1 MLAAVKN
8 KRHTWSFINSYRMPY
23 RKVNVFECKQCK
35 VQKFVYCDSL
45 THRHIKTEYILNRTA
60 STVSKT
66 PECLVMANLLFK

>member
-23 RKVNVFECKQCK
+23 KKVNVFECNQCK

-45 THRHIKTEYILNRTA
+45 THRHIKTEYIKGKDT
-60 STVSKT
+60 TTKT
-66 PECLVMANLLFK
+66 PECIVMANLLFD